1 MQVKPIVKA
10 FLIADKVMREEGTKK
25 WSVIGIFDRI
35 SSKNFPCIH
44 PSLALYIRLSNAEG
58 EYNVKIEFCEIDGKV
73 LSLFEGKLKVGSR
86 LATPE
91 IGIQTYNLPLPKPG
105 RYLFKLYLNDE
116 FIQDF
121 PIDVVQI
128 K

>member
-10 FLIADKVMREEGTKK
+10 FLIADKVMREEGTGK

-35 SSKNFPCIH
+35 LSKNFPTNH
-44 PSLALYIRLSNAEG
+44 PSLALYIRLTNAEG
-58 EYNVKIEFCEIDGKV
+58 EYNVKVEFCEAEGKV
-73 LSLFEGKLKVGSR
+73 LSLFEGKLVVSSR

-91 IGIQTYNLPLPKPG
+91 LGIQTYNLPLPKPG
-105 RYLFKLYLNDE
+105 KYLFKLYLNDD

-121 PIDVVQI
+121 SIDVVQI